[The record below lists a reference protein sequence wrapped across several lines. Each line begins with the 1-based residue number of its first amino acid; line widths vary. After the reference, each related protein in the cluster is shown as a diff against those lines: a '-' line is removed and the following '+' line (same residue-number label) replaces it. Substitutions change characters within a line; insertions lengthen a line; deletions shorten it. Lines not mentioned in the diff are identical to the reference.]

1 VVIVSHDRFL
11 LDNVTTRMLELDR
24 GNAFIHNQGYADY
37 LDAKA
42 ERAERAQDADTVRRN
57 LARRELAWLRRGA
70 KARTRKPQA
79 RIAAARALIETRP
92 EAPERASAMELEFPT
107 PRLGNTVIELED
119 VTVGYGTESGPVIK
133 GLTLRLDPQE
143 RLGIVGTNGS
153 GKSTLLSTIA
163 GELRPLQGS
172 RIEGT
177 TVVIGHYTQR
187 SREVPANIRVRE
199 VVAGPHGNP
208 NDLTVQRLLER
219 FWFTGELPYATVG
232 TLSGGERRRLQL
244 LEVLAQQPN
253 VLLLDEPTNDLDLD
267 TLRTLEEFLEAW
279 PGALVVVSHDR
290 AFLDR
295 VTSRL
300 LACDHG
306 SAEEVPGGLS
316 TWLERLRSAPAG
328 PASTPTR
335 TSPES
340 SGASKAQ
347 AALPTRTKSEST
359 LGFQMRELE
368 KTMERLRKQE
378 RSLVQRFEQAADH
391 HALIELGHE
400 LAEVQ
405 TQLSSAEESW
415 LEIAEEA
422 EQVRAARRT

>member
-1 VVIVSHDRFL
+1 
-11 LDNVTTRMLELDR
+11 
-24 GNAFIHNQGYADY
+24 
-37 LDAKA
+37 
-42 ERAERAQDADTVRRN
+42 
-57 LARRELAWLRRGA
+57 
-70 KARTRKPQA
+70 
-79 RIAAARALIETRP
+79 
-92 EAPERASAMELEFPT
+92 
-107 PRLGNTVIELED
+107 
-119 VTVGYGTESGPVIK
+119 
-133 GLTLRLDPQE
+133 
-143 RLGIVGTNGS
+143 VGTNGS
-153 GKSTLLSTIA
+153 GKSTLLATIA

-172 RIEGT
+172 RVEGA
-177 TVVIGHYTQR
+177 TVAIGHYTQQ
-187 SREVPANIRVRE
+187 SHGYPADVRVRE

-300 LACDHG
+300 LACDQG
-306 SAEEVPGGLS
+306 IAEEVPGGLS
-316 TWLERLRSAPAG
+316 TWLERLRSAPTG
-328 PASTPTR
+328 PVNTT
-335 TSPES
+335 TMKSPVS
-340 SGASKAQ
+340 LDAPKAQ
-347 AALPTRTKSEST
+347 SATSTRTKSEST

-378 RSLVQRFEQAADH
+378 YSLVQRFEQAADH

-405 TQLSSAEESW
+405 AQLFSAEEAW
-415 LEIAEEA
+415 LAIAEEA
-422 EQVRAARRT
+422 EQVRAARRA